1 MSNDVFQAEKAT
13 DDSTDER
20 TDCGCTEELACFEHY
35 TPTADNAECD
45 GDREAVT
52 ALTDGGDADEISLG
66 DTFYLEGVL
75 PTVEVAMFTH
85 GGDSVVLETVDTDEI
100 REYIVP
106 VVAIRDS
113 HIAVPA

>member
-35 TPTADNAECD
+35 EPNAECD

-85 GGDSVVLETVDTDEI
+85 GGDSVVLETVGSDGI
-100 REYIVP
+100 REYIIPKAV
-106 VVAIRDS
+106 IENG

>member
-1 MSNDVFQAEKAT
+1 MSNDDIQGYKPH

-45 GDREAVT
+45 GDGEAVT
-52 ALTDGGDADEISLG
+52 ALCDGGDTVEISLG
-66 DTFYLEGVL
+66 DTVHIEGVP

-85 GGDSVVLETVDTDEI
+85 GGDSVVLETVDADEI
-100 REYIVP
+100 REYIIPKAV
-106 VVAIRDS
+106 IENG